1 MSKMTKTIAALGV
14 VAGLGVAAMPLS
26 SYALEDT
33 EKVNHTE
40 KVDLT
45 VEVGQSIE
53 ITAKDTNVEL
63 GEATSSKMAEGG
75 TVITVHTNN
84 ETGYN
89 ATIKADQARLTSGDT
104 NYSIPS
110 TGASAIPA
118 NGISAWGYKIGSI
131 TDYVAAST
139 TMQSFAN
146 TSTVSAQAGDAYDL
160 NFAVSVAPNQAAG
173 TYTGSVTLTAT
184 VNY

>member
-26 SYALEDT
+26 SYALDDT
-33 EKVNHTE
+33 ETVN
-40 KVDLT
+40 LT

-53 ITAKDTNVEL
+53 ITAKETTVDL

-84 ETGYN
+84 EAGYN
-89 ATIKADQARLTSGDT
+89 ATIKADQPRLLSGDT
-104 NYSIPS
+104 DAIPS

-118 NGISAWGYKIGSI
+118 NGTSAWGYKIGSI

-139 TMQSFAN
+139 TAQSFAN
-146 TSTVSAQAGDAYDL
+146 TSAVSAQAGDTYDL

-184 VNY
+184 AN